1 MATQLTVIRGDR
13 LETQTINLS
22 SSVDDFT
29 GLVCTGELRAHPDGD
44 LIYQFVPTVE
54 YAAPQSGAVYF
65 SIPGDETKSFPPLN
79 LYGDIHFTTEGGTAS
94 GVYNRT
100 LFEFRLNVKADV
112 TQL

>member
-1 MATQLTVIRGDR
+1 VATQLTVIRGDR

-54 YAAPQSGAVYF
+54 YAAPLSGSVYF
-65 SIPGDETKSFPPLN
+65 MIPGNDTKNFPPLN
-79 LYGDIHFTTEGGTAS
+79 LYGDIHFSTVDGTAS
-94 GVYNRT
+94 GVYNQT
-100 LFEFRLNVKADV
+100 LFQFRLDVKADV
-112 TQL
+112 AHL